1 MQCVC
6 LEDLLVMILGRG
18 PAKIDGVVDVM
29 DFHYLSLC
37 VHCAVRVG
45 RYITAIFWY
54 PLLCGGDG
62 EYDQSSVMNT
72 WGKMGDCINSMH
84 VMYICDAPLWC
95 TMQ

>member
-18 PAKIDGVVDVM
+18 PAKIDVVVDVM

-45 RYITAIFWY
+45 TS
-54 PLLCGGDG
+54 LLFSGIRV
-62 EYDQSSVMNT
+62 YAVA
-72 WGKMGDCINSMH
+72 MGNMISH
-84 VMYICDAPLWC
+84 WP
-95 TMQ
+95 